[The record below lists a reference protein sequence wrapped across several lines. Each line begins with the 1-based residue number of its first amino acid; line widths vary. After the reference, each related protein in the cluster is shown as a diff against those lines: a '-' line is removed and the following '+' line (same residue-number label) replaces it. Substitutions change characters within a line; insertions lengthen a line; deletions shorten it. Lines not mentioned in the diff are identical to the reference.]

1 NASPEPVR
9 KGRTI
14 TAKGTLRSLDGSWKN
29 TSGQSVNILF
39 QAKGSKKWTK
49 LATVRTNGK
58 GVFSKGFTAKK
69 DGTWKAEFKATSA
82 RLGTTSSSDYVDVR

>member
-1 NASPEPVR
+1 

-82 RLGTTSSSDYVDVR
+82 RLGTTSSSDYV